1 MGRNL
6 DIIQPILRV
15 KLSQNFP
22 PTLNFGMYLLWVKKP
37 TPILPIQKLPFV
49 STERYS
55 SFYEKM
61 LSNSAIWWRR
71 NAVAILLNALA
82 TPSCG
87 QDVNYQKGIKL
98 CPTFLGC
105 ADEEGY
111 LYGCMFRRHW
121 DPIETAICG
130 CLRLESKERSLNV
143 WRHGHFF
150 IFFISSRKLSW
161 TSC

>member
-1 MGRNL
+1 M
-6 DIIQPILRV
+6 
-15 KLSQNFP
+15 
-22 PTLNFGMYLLWVKKP
+22 
-37 TPILPIQKLPFV
+37 PILPIQNLTFV

-61 LSNSAIWWRR
+61 LSNSAIRWRR

-111 LYGCMFRRHW
+111 LYGCMFGRHW
-121 DPIETAICG
+121 YPLETAICG
-130 CLRLESKERSLNV
+130 CLRLESTERSLKV
-143 WRHGHFF
+143 
-150 IFFISSRKLSW
+150 
-161 TSC
+161 